1 MHHTAVIGAADPQ
14 STDILA
20 LANSPVLW
28 LFALGV
34 FLVIGVQSL
43 LYVKAARRA
52 GPEVGMAK
60 EELDHAF
67 RAGAI
72 ASIGP
77 SLAVVVV
84 AIALLAMFGTPAVLV
99 RIGLIGSAAF
109 ETGAA
114 TISANTMG
122 AHLGDDS
129 YTQLVFAVAFTTMSV
144 AGAGWIL
151 ATLILTPILKRGSVK
166 LSQVN
171 PVAITVIT
179 SAALLGAFATMAV
192 TELTKSGV
200 HLITALTSGA
210 VMVLLLTLAKVL
222 HADWLRE
229 WALGISILVA
239 LTASYFAHTAL
250 IAG

>member
-1 MHHTAVIGAADPQ
+1 MHPTVVIGAADPT

-20 LANSPVLW
+20 LANSPILW
-28 LFALGV
+28 IFAVGV

-43 LYVKAARRA
+43 LYVRAARRA
-52 GPEVGMAK
+52 GPDVGMETA
-60 EELDHAF
+60 ELNRAF
-67 RAGAI
+67 RAGAV

-77 SLAVVVV
+77 SLAVVIV

-122 AHLGDDS
+122 AHLGDSS

-144 AGAGWIL
+144 AGAGWIV
-151 ATLILTPILKRGSVK
+151 ATLILTPILKRGAVK
-166 LSQVN
+166 LSRVN
-171 PVAITVIT
+171 PVAMGMIT
-179 SAALLGAFATMAV
+179 SAALLGAFAALTV
-192 TELTKSGV
+192 VELPKSGV
-200 HLITALTSGA
+200 HVITALVSAA
-210 VMVLLLTLAKVL
+210 VMVLLLSLAKVL
-222 HADWLRE
+222 RAAWLKE

-239 LTASYFAHTAL
+239 LAASYFAHTAL
-250 IAG
+250 VAA